1 MGSAGK
7 FGLSGAV
14 SAVMLAAALFGA
26 ACTSGETLTGG
37 GDPLIIGHL
46 SNFQSYENT
55 HYNAVALAAAHF
67 NLAGGVNGSPVVVIS
82 RNTSLDKAHGVQ
94 VVRKLVEENGPV
106 AFVGP
111 PSSVMTIAI
120 AESVNVPG
128 KRAQISP
135 SATSPAITE
144 LEDDDFVFRT
154 AVSDRMQGVVL
165 ANLAWEVGYDRVGVM
180 HIDDP
185 YGQGLADQFEETFT
199 ALGGTVAKVS
209 HQLGKSTYIP
219 ELERAKAGGSQA
231 LVPISH
237 EADTQTY
244 VREALDGGYFDKFL
258 LVDASKNVE
267 LLEAIGWEAL
277 ESSMGTSPG
286 SPPDRQQS
294 RAFYGAYADYYDVE
308 PQSEAFVAES
318 YDATVVIALA
328 AAKAGSVTDPV
339 AIRDALRSVS
349 NPPGEIVGPG
359 VEGIMRALALIA
371 DDEDVN
377 YEGASGA
384 VDFDENGDVAGTI
397 EIWKV
402 EGGEIKSTG
411 RFESP

>member
-1 MGSAGK
+1 MIAVIVAAV
-7 FGLSGAV
+7 LSGA
-14 SAVMLAAALFGA
+14 
-26 ACTSGETLTGG
+26 ACISGETLTEGA
-37 GDPLIIGHL
+37 DPLIIGHL
-46 SNFQSYENT
+46 SSSQAYEHT
-55 HYNAVALAAAHF
+55 RYNAVALAAVHF

-94 VVRKLVEENGPV
+94 VVRKLVEEHGPV

-135 SATSPAITE
+135 SATSPAITG

-154 AVSDRMQGVVL
+154 AVSDRVQGVVL
-165 ANLAWEVGYDRVGVM
+165 ANLAREVGYDRVGVM

-209 HQLGKSTYIP
+209 HQRGKSTYIP
-219 ELERAKAGGSQA
+219 ELERAKAGGAQV

-237 EADTQTY
+237 DADTQTY

-258 LVDASKNVE
+258 LVDASKDVE

-277 ESSMGTSPG
+277 EGSMGTSPG
-286 SPPDRQQS
+286 SPPDRQES
-294 RAFYGAYADYYDVE
+294 SAFYRAYTDYYDVE
-308 PQSEAFVAES
+308 THPESFVAES

-339 AIRDALRSVS
+339 AIRDALRSVANS
-349 NPPGEIVGPG
+349 PGEEVGPG
-359 VEGIMRALALIA
+359 IEEIKRALALIA
-371 DDEDVN
+371 DGKDIN
-377 YEGASGA
+377 YQGASGNT
-384 VDFDENGDVAGTI
+384 DFDDNGDVDGFI

-402 EGGEIKSTG
+402 EGGEIRSTG